1 MLLIK
6 KIETEDVERI
16 SQLEKEGFSD
26 PWSVAGIRESLE
38 QTYTILLGAWLSETL
53 VGYVICYCVSDE
65 AEIAR
70 IAVGRSFRRQGVATM
85 LLEELKD
92 ICLKRQSEKILLDVR
107 KSNEAAAGFYEKC
120 GFTRD
125 GLRKN
130 YYREPTEDA
139 VLMSFQFGK

>member
-1 MLLIK
+1 MLSIK

-85 LLEELKD
+85 LLEELKN

-107 KSNEAAAGFYEKC
+107 KSNEADSPGMESGKIIIESQ
-120 GFTRD
+120 
-125 GLRKN
+125 RK
-130 YYREPTEDA
+130 T
-139 VLMSFQFGK
+139 LC